1 MSGTNSQI
9 SRTPASALTSSMT
22 GTTTG
27 DLKPWRIRMELTHHG
42 ISEFNRGTIIL
53 RMDENKTF
61 INTGPILTNESAK
74 NNYII
79 ECKISQT
86 ISGSNVDGKTFQFQI
101 KGCSID
107 VDKHKGSII
116 ILHLVEIQVRLSE
129 AVTTK
134 RNLYQQPDDEFV
146 T

>member
-42 ISEFNRGTIIL
+42 ISEFNRGTLIL

-74 NNYII
+74 NNCLI
-79 ECKISQT
+79 ESKISQT
-86 ISGSNVDGKTFQFQI
+86 ISG
-101 KGCSID
+101 
-107 VDKHKGSII
+107 
-116 ILHLVEIQVRLSE
+116 
-129 AVTTK
+129 
-134 RNLYQQPDDEFV
+134 
-146 T
+146 